1 MTSNS
6 PAPDMAQKTEK
17 PVPQFAT
24 LRNAMSA
31 SKGAFMSIGFFSF
44 FINLLML
51 TGPLFM
57 LQIYDR
63 VLASRSLPT
72 LFVLFALVAGLF
84 FFMGFLEFI
93 RSRILTRIGANIFQ
107 RIHKRVFDAVM
118 HLSLHTG
125 GNSSSS
131 KPLHELSVLQQYIS
145 GPGPSSMF
153 DSPWVPIYL
162 FVIFL
167 FHWWL
172 GVLATVAA
180 ILLFIIALLNDLRA
194 RKPTA
199 RANLATSMGNRFAE
213 AGCRNAEVL
222 TALGML
228 GVIRQR
234 WQHNELEALTHQTNA
249 RDRAG
254 TLTSI
259 SKSLRL
265 FLQSAMLAAGA
276 LLVIRQEI
284 TPGTMIAASIIL
296 GRALQPVEQ
305 AIVHWRGF
313 VQARQAYHGLNELL
327 TKIPPEKEKM
337 PLPRPTG
344 RLEVRGLYITSPNTK
359 KMILSNINFGLPA
372 GKILGIVGQSGAG
385 KSTLA
390 RALMGVWAPVGG
402 DVRIDDATFDQWDR
416 EILGQH
422 LGYLSQGVELFG
434 GKINE
439 NIARF
444 QPDFH
449 EHDIIRAAELA
460 GVDRLIKHLGGY
472 DADIDDMGSN
482 LSAGQKQRIALA
494 RAMYKDPALVV
505 LDEPNS
511 NLDEIGD
518 AALMSAL
525 LAMRNNGQTVIIITH
540 RMNILNITDYILELH
555 EGRQKDFGTRPDV
568 IKRIIERNKQAISG
582 SARQPAQRSP
592 NQPSGEIKMT
602 VGTAGWK
609 PKEPGK

>member
-1 MTSNS
+1 
-6 PAPDMAQKTEK
+6 
-17 PVPQFAT
+17 
-24 LRNAMSA
+24 MSA
-31 SKGAFMSIGFFSF
+31 SKGAFLSIGLFSF

-84 FFMGFLEFI
+84 IFLGFLEFI

-107 RIHKRVFDAVM
+107 RIHQRVFDAVM
-118 HLSLHTG
+118 RLSLLTTG
-125 GNSSSS
+125 SNSSS
-131 KPLHELSVLQQYIS
+131 KPLQDLNVFQQYIA

-153 DSPWVPIYL
+153 DSPWVPVYI
-162 FVIFL
+162 FVIFM

-172 GVLATVAA
+172 GILAIVAA
-180 ILLFIIALLNDLRA
+180 VLLFIIALLNDLRA
-194 RKPTA
+194 RKPMA
-199 RANLATSMGNRFAE
+199 KANMATSMGNQFAE
-213 AGCRNAEVL
+213 AGRRNAEVL

-228 GVIRQR
+228 GAIRQR
-234 WQHNELEALTHQTNA
+234 WQHNLLEALVHQTNA

-284 TPGTMIAASIIL
+284 TPGTMIASSIIL

-305 AIVHWRGF
+305 AIAHWRGF
-313 VQARQAYHGLNELL
+313 VQARQAYQSLNELL
-327 TKIPPEKEKM
+327 TKIPAEKEKM

-344 RLEVRGLYITSPNTK
+344 RLEVRGLYIATPKTK

-372 GKILGIVGQSGAG
+372 GKILGVVGQSGAG

-390 RALMGVWAPVGG
+390 RALMGVWAPANG

-444 QPDFH
+444 QSGFD
-449 EHDIIRAAELA
+449 ENDIIKAAELA

-472 DADIDDMGSN
+472 DADIGDMGSN

-518 AALMSAL
+518 AALLSAL
-525 LAMRNNGQTVIIITH
+525 LAMRDNGQTVVIITH
-540 RMNILNITDYILELH
+540 RMNILNISDYILELH
-555 EGRQKDFGTRPDV
+555 EGKQNDFGPRQEV
-568 IKRIIERNKQAISG
+568 VKRIVERNKQAISG
-582 SARQPAQRSP
+582 STHSAAPRSP
-592 NQPSGEIKMT
+592 DQPFEKVKMT
-602 VGTAGWK
+602 VGTVGWSPEDPAK
-609 PKEPGK
+609 

>member
-1 MTSNS
+1 
-6 PAPDMAQKTEK
+6 
-17 PVPQFAT
+17 
-24 LRNAMSA
+24 MSA
-31 SKGAFMSIGFFSF
+31 SKGAFISIGFFSF

-84 FFMGFLEFI
+84 LFMGFLEFI

-125 GNSSSS
+125 GSSNSA
-131 KPLHELSVLQQYIS
+131 KPLQELSVLQQYIA

-153 DSPWVPIYL
+153 DSPWVPIYI

-172 GVLATVAA
+172 GVLAIVAA
-180 ILLFIIALLNDLRA
+180 VLLFIIALLNDLRA

-199 RANLATSMGNRFAE
+199 KANLATNMGSRFAE
-213 AGCRNAEVL
+213 AGRRNAEVL
-222 TALGML
+222 AAMGML
-228 GVIRQR
+228 GAIRQR
-234 WQHNELEALTHQTNA
+234 WQHNQLEALTYQTNA

-305 AIVHWRGF
+305 AIAHWRGF
-313 VQARQAYHGLNELL
+313 VQARQAYHGLNALL

-337 PLPRPTG
+337 PLPCPTG
-344 RLEVRGLYITSPNTK
+344 RLEVRGLHIASPNTK
-359 KMILSNINFGLPA
+359 KMILSNINFGLPS

-390 RALMGVWAPVGG
+390 RALMGVWAPVSG

-444 QPDFH
+444 QHDFH
-449 EHDIIRAAELA
+449 EHDIIKAAELA

-472 DADIDDMGSN
+472 DADIGDMGSS
-482 LSAGQKQRIALA
+482 LSAGQRQRIALA

-518 AALMSAL
+518 AALLSAL
-525 LAMRNNGQTVIIITH
+525 LAMRDNGQTVVIITH

-555 EGRQKDFGTRPDV
+555 DGRQKDFGPRPEV
-568 IKRIIERNKQAISG
+568 VKRIVERNKQAISG
-582 SARQPAQRSP
+582 SARPPDTRSP
-592 NQPSGEIKMT
+592 DQPSGDVKVT
-602 VGTAGWK
+602 VGTTGWS